1 MINQKPVQCSI
12 ESTSMNEL
20 LLKIQEEG
28 KKESQVIPISF
39 IQALDDEIIVKIQDT
54 VVRNIISADSN
65 DSLHIFPVT
74 STKHFH
80 GIFRVYLSLFR
91 SPIFN

>member
-12 ESTSMNEL
+12 EPTSMNDI

-39 IQALDDEIIVKIQDT
+39 IQALDDEIIVKIQDK
-54 VVRNIISADSN
+54 I
-65 DSLHIFPVT
+65 
-74 STKHFH
+74 
-80 GIFRVYLSLFR
+80 
-91 SPIFN
+91 

>member
-12 ESTSMNEL
+12 EPTSMNDI
-20 LLKIQEEG
+20 LLKIQADG
-28 KKESQVIPISF
+28 RKKAQVMPISF
-39 IQALDDEIIVKIQDT
+39 IQALDDEIIVKIQDKI
-54 VVRNIISADSN
+54 VRNIISADSN

-80 GIFRVYLSLFR
+80 GRFKVCL
-91 SPIFN
+91 

>member
-12 ESTSMNEL
+12 EPTSMNDI

-28 KKESQVIPISF
+28 KESQVIPISF
-39 IQALDDEIIVKIQDT
+39 IQALDDEIIVKIQDKI
-54 VVRNIISADSN
+54 VRNIISADSN

-80 GIFRVYLSLFR
+80 GRFKVCL
-91 SPIFN
+91 

>member
-12 ESTSMNEL
+12 EPTSMNDI
-20 LLKIQEEG
+20 LLKIEEG

-39 IQALDDEIIVKIQDT
+39 IQALDDEIIVKIQDKI
-54 VVRNIISADSN
+54 VRNIISADSN

-80 GIFRVYLSLFR
+80 GRFKVCL
-91 SPIFN
+91 